1 MVTDLVL
8 DSRFFKQQTALSTG
22 LLSVNFL
29 IVPIVLQ
36 QLKWVTTAVNR
47 YKVRSVAFME

>member
-29 IVPIVLQ
+29 SPSP
-36 QLKWVTTAVNR
+36 R
-47 YKVRSVAFME
+47 D